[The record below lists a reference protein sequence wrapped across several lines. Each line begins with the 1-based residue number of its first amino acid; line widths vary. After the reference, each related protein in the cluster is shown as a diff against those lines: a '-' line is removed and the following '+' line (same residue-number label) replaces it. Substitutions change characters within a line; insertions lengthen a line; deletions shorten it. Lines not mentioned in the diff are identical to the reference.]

1 MADNEPV
8 DRPHPKI
15 RPDTAAGP
23 PRDPPPPE
31 PLPAD
36 GPIPHLS
43 GGGPS
48 LVDEPPDEDSALGV
62 GEIRDNRPDDA

>member
-1 MADNEPV
+1 MAESEPV

-23 PRDPPPPE
+23 PRDPLPPD
-31 PLPAD
+31 PLPTD
-36 GPIPHLS
+36 GPVPHLS

-48 LVDEPPDEDSALGV
+48 LVDEPPDEDSALGE
-62 GEIRDNRPDDA
+62 GEVRDGPKDAA